1 MFDFVGKRRWF
12 LLASAIII
20 VAGIISL
27 AVPGGLKPGV
37 DFQGGIAITLGPK
50 EGETEPLTLER
61 VKNKL
66 ADLGHSEAANRI
78 QVLEDDQFFI
88 RTGELGDS
96 DEEKLEEQKKLKSG
110 LAEIADVKE
119 FGSISAVV
127 ASETVRNAAIAV
139 AVAAVAIL
147 LYITWAFRR
156 MPSPFRYGTC
166 AIVALVHDVV
176 IVLGVF
182 SFLGRAFNWEIDPM
196 FVTAVLAV
204 IGYSV
209 NDTIV
214 VFDRVRENL
223 PKGIT
228 PDFATVVNSSLTG
241 TLGRSLNTS
250 VTTLLAVLA
259 IYLFV
264 GGTIRTFVLALFIG
278 TIAGT
283 YSSIFIASQ
292 LLVVWERGELGRVL
306 SKVPLTRRLRPRET

>member
-27 AVPGGLKPGV
+27 AIPGGLKPGV

-61 VKNKL
+61 VESKL

-78 QVLEDDQFFI
+78 QVLEKDQFFI

-96 DEEKLEEQKKLKSG
+96 DEEKLEEQAKLKNG
-110 LAEIADVKE
+110 LAEIGDVKE
-119 FGSISAVV
+119 FGSISAVI

-166 AIVALVHDVV
+166 AIVALVHDVL

-214 VFDRVRENL
+214 VFDRIRENL
-223 PKGIT
+223 PKGT
-228 PDFATVVNSSLTG
+228 APDFATVVNTSLTG

-306 SKVPLTRRLRPRET
+306 SKVPLTRRLRPREA

>member
-27 AVPGGLKPGV
+27 AIPGGLKPGV
-37 DFQGGIAITLGPK
+37 DFEGGIAITLGPK
-50 EGETEPLTLER
+50 EGETLTLEQ
-61 VKNKL
+61 VEGKL
-66 ADLGHSEAANRI
+66 TDLGHSEAANRI
-78 QVLEDDQFFI
+78 QVLSDERFFV
-88 RTGELGDS
+88 RTRELGENDQ
-96 DEEKLEEQKKLKSG
+96 EKADEQKKLKNG
-110 LAEIADVKE
+110 LAEIGEVEE

-139 AVAAVAIL
+139 AVAAIAIL

-166 AIVALVHDVV
+166 AIIALIHDVV
-176 IVLGVF
+176 IVLGTF
-182 SFLGRAFNWEIDPM
+182 SFLGRALNWEIDPM

-214 VFDRVRENL
+214 VFDRIRETL
-223 PKGIT
+223 PKGGAH
-228 PDFATVVNSSLTG
+228 DFATVVNSSLTG

-250 VTTLLAVLA
+250 ITTLLAVLA

-264 GGTIRTFVLALFIG
+264 GGTIRTFVLALLIG
-278 TIAGT
+278 TVAGT

-292 LLVVWERGELGRVL
+292 LLVVWERGELGGL
-306 SKVPLTRRLRPRET
+306 FHKVPLLGRLGTKQA